1 MHKKHKKHRFATCEE
16 AQAYKA
22 FLERVSAPAYP
33 IKITPEELEQLR
45 AERAKRQIVL
55 DGTNEEAFERL
66 NGIIKDLEEEKR
78 AGAEAAQNEQQ

>member
-1 MHKKHKKHRFATCEE
+1 MKKKHKRHRFASYEE

-33 IKITPEELEQLR
+33 IKITPEELEKHR

-66 NGIIKDLEEEKR
+66 NEIIKDLED
-78 AGAEAAQNEQQ
+78 